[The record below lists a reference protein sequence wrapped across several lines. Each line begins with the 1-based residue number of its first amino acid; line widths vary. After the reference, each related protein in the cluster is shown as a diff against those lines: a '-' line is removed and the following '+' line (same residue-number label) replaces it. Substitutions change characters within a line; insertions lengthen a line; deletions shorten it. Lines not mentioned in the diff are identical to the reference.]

1 MPYFQQWQLAS
12 GFPQPPVLSPMLAGS
27 AQPSNAAA
35 FDLQH
40 FLGVLAKS
48 YPDDYLASIKRA
60 PNGGY
65 EMFLANAAVGVRMSL
80 AISRMIEDGLLMFAR
95 GGQFATGSVD
105 FYRTDF
111 SNGAITLLPGTLVQA
126 SKSGRLF
133 VLTSAVAFGA
143 TDTGPLTAAI
153 QAIAYGYEYNVP
165 GEFTAANG
173 ELLPGEIDTIW
184 LSNSI
189 DAGGIPT
196 FDTNMLVRQILPTAN
211 GRPASLD
218 GMGADRA
225 VNRQGGEVDDV
236 YRQRIIDLP
245 DTVSP
250 NAIVRG
256 VNAILFAYGLVP
268 CVIREVGTPNSVPP
282 TTFAEDSAPF
292 PGLFFDGSTSDP
304 VPIMNA
310 YDIDMAAWPSLAWN
324 VWLDEGHFRGYF
336 MLGLPELDFPDYGFC
351 YDGSTSDAFQV
362 INAYDQTGNGPNSW
376 YDGHKDLQLILYN
389 AIADSVLQKHG
400 FGVKYDFYL
409 TSRPY

>member
-1 MPYFQQWQLAS
+1 MPYSAQFQLTS
-12 GFPQPPVLSPMLAGS
+12 GFPQPPVLQPILAGS
-27 AQPSNAAA
+27 GQPSNAVAY
-35 FDLQH
+35 DLQH
-40 FLGVLAKS
+40 YLTVLDNS
-48 YPDDYLASIKRA
+48 YPADYLNSIKRA

-65 EMFLANAAVGVRMSL
+65 ELFMANAAVGARMSL
-80 AISRMIEDGLLMFAR
+80 AISRLIEDCMLMFAQ

-133 VLTSAVAFGA
+133 VLTAAVSFGA
-143 TDTGPLTAAI
+143 TDTGPFTVGI
-153 QAIAYGYEYNVP
+153 QAIAYGYEYNLP

-189 DAGGIPT
+189 DGSGTPT
-196 FDTNMLVRQILPTAN
+196 FDTNMMVRQVLPTAN

-225 VNRQGGEVDDV
+225 VKRQGGERDDV

-256 VNAILFAYGLVP
+256 VNKILFGYGLSP
-268 CVIREVGTPNSVPP
+268 CVIREVGTPNTDPP
-282 TTFAEDSAPF
+282 DTFADDSAPF
-292 PGLFFDGSTSDP
+292 PDFFFDGNGADDG
-304 VPIMNA
+304 NA
-310 YDIDMAAWPSLAWN
+310 YDVDLTAWPALAWTSI
-324 VWLDEGHFRGYF
+324 WLDEAHFRGYF
-336 MLGLPELDFPDYGFC
+336 MIGLPEVDSFLDYSA
-351 YDGSTSDAFQV
+351 YDGSDSDTFQ
-362 INAYDQTGNGPNSW
+362 IMNAYDQTDLSAPMS
-376 YDGHKDLQLILYN
+376 YDGYNVLLTNLYN

-400 FGVKYDFYL
+400 AGVKYDFYL
-409 TSRPY
+409 ISHPY